1 MGSQSKRSTRAFKS
15 FATCASYSMG
25 FRVFRS
31 NPNFS
36 CSVPILQSRV
46 VARAGKV
53 SGQRHV
59 RRARRERASL
69 ERATLAR
76 TRDSRYEKRGTVFIC
91 ICFPSLKKKG
101 GWSRNCE
108 NSRLVSQARRLRA
121 GGGKAR
127 GHVVGRG
134 STAAAHAPPLF
145 LGLAS
150 RAQIVHEVFL
160 GQRRGDGAGLRDRG
174 DDARRPATV
183 PGRHAGVSEG
193 RIVSPGRTDARG
205 VRQARGRRV
214 RGAAH
219 VRRVASSNCAVD
231 GRAMNVRWVVRNAR
245 RHLRISIPVILVL
258 FRRLARKSRER
269 SIDHASLLLY
279 ALCPN
284 RMIIQSRTLAL

>member
-1 MGSQSKRSTRAFKS
+1 M
-15 FATCASYSMG
+15 
-25 FRVFRS
+25 
-31 NPNFS
+31 
-36 CSVPILQSRV
+36 
-46 VARAGKV
+46 
-53 SGQRHV
+53 
-59 RRARRERASL
+59 
-69 ERATLAR
+69 
-76 TRDSRYEKRGTVFIC
+76 
-91 ICFPSLKKKG
+91 
-101 GWSRNCE
+101 
-108 NSRLVSQARRLRA
+108 
-121 GGGKAR
+121 
-127 GHVVGRG
+127 GRG

-245 RHLRISIPVILVL
+245 RHLRIHTSDSRAFPK
-258 FRRLARKSRER
+258 ARAKITRAIDRSRQFAP
-269 SIDHASLLLY
+269 H

-284 RMIIQSRTLAL
+284 RSYDHSVSNVSAVIFLYAAQSETREVAHTRRRTTFRNSRSFRCRRITPAIDRDGAFPLSRVARRTDPPLPRLAVL

>member
-1 MGSQSKRSTRAFKS
+1 MQGR
-15 FATCASYSMG
+15 
-25 FRVFRS
+25 FRVRDTFAE
-31 NPNFS
+31 
-36 CSVPILQSRV
+36 RV
-46 VARAGKV
+46 E
-53 SGQRHV
+53 S
-59 RRARRERASL
+59 ARRSD
-69 ERATLAR
+69 AR
-76 TRDSRYEKRGTVFIC
+76 LSVREKRDSFYLL
-91 ICFPSLKKKG
+91 PLKKG

-108 NSRLVSQARRLRA
+108 NSRLVSPARRLRA

-150 RAQIVHEVFL
+150 RAQIVHEIFL
-160 GQRRGDGAGLRDRG
+160 GQRRSDGAGLRDRG

-219 VRRVASSNCAVD
+219 VRRVASSNRTVD

-245 RHLRISIPVILVL
+245 RHLVTHIHSVILAL
-258 FRRLARKSRER
+258 FRTKARAKITRLMRGRER
-269 SIDHASLLLY
+269 SITPFLLLTRF
-279 ALCPN
+279 A
-284 RMIIQSRTLAL
+284 QTV

>member
-1 MGSQSKRSTRAFKS
+1 MARPMASESSGRTRTSRARCRSYKVVSSRVQ
-15 FATCASYSMG
+15 G
-25 FRVFRS
+25 RFRVRDTFAE
-31 NPNFS
+31 
-36 CSVPILQSRV
+36 RV
-46 VARAGKV
+46 E
-53 SGQRHV
+53 S
-59 RRARRERASL
+59 ASL

-91 ICFPSLKKKG
+91 ICFPSLKNKG

-108 NSRLVSQARRLRA
+108 NSRLVSQARRPQSS
-121 GGGKAR
+121 AR

-134 STAAAHAPPLF
+134 SDGRPRTHPLF

-193 RIVSPGRTDARG
+193 RIVSPGRTDKRG

-231 GRAMNVRWVVRNAR
+231 GRAMNVRWVVRIAR
-245 RHLRISIPVILVL
+245 ADTYAYPYQCPCF

-269 SIDHASLLLY
+269 SIDHASLLLTRF
-279 ALCPN
+279 A
-284 RMIIQSRTLAL
+284 QTV